1 MACKRKKMEINIQEM
16 DCRRIA
22 QDLHDSSLQSLAHLI
37 HELELASMYIDRD
50 TVQAKLELASI
61 GKDINMII
69 DEIRDI
75 IFDLR
80 PMIFD
85 DLGLKEAI
93 ERLLDKAKKRCP
105 MIIFT
110 DLDEIRNQEETV
122 LLGIFRIIQESVNNA
137 CKYAEAKHLWVSLK
151 EREDLI
157 EVHVKDDG
165 KGFSLK
171 EEEKKENHFGLIMM
185 RERVEIISGK
195 MEIISK
201 LGEGTS
207 VTVSIEKTKRISK
220 GDCV

>member
-16 DCRRIA
+16 DRRRIA

-137 CKYAEAKHLWVSLK
+137 CKYSEAKHLWVSLK
-151 EREDLI
+151 DKEDFI

-165 KGFSLK
+165 KGFSLQ

-207 VTVSIEKTKRISK
+207 VTVLIEKNKTSK
-220 GDCV
+220 